1 MSIMSTKA
9 VAALSVGFTSGLGL
23 LVAQIAFGTF
33 IFSGPLA
40 PYSSQGVGLVLFGN
54 FAACL
59 IIALAGGYR
68 GAISGLSPTLVVVM
82 ALIGTSIDAEG
93 YTLFVTTTG
102 ALIISAVATG
112 VLFLLIGRFRLSN
125 LLRFI
130 PYPMAAG
137 FVAGI
142 GAIVCFAAMSLMGAE
157 PDYRAIPALLEPPV
171 FWKWGPGAL
180 FGIALYLAMKRWK
193 NPLILP
199 LSVAFAVV
207 AYHFVLNGLGISGAA
222 AREAGLL
229 FTSTADGSL
238 WPALLPA
245 DIKYLDWGAMAT
257 QIPGMLTLILI
268 AFIVLIMNL
277 AGLELAASQDLDWD
291 REFRATGFASVIAGL
306 GGGTVG
312 SMIVPASLRSK
323 LFGATSRMTG
333 VAAALVIGGALIL
346 GDGML
351 EVIPVA
357 LTGGILF
364 FAGMGMLDQGLV
376 RSHKQIPWSEFVIIV
391 AIFFTIIAFGLL
403 EGVGVG
409 LVATLIFFVI
419 RLSRVDTIESGFTL
433 RERHSNRTR
442 SIPELAILMH
452 EGERVKAFRLCGYI
466 FFGSVYTLVDH
477 LKQCLNG
484 SPAPAC
490 LMLDFTDVSGFD
502 VSAVNVLGRFLQTA
516 NAAGVQVVLC
526 STSEQFLAGLK
537 RNLPPS
543 VFDGLQVEQSTD
555 QALERCEELIIAA
568 WRADDEMADKRRAL
582 LLETTGD
589 DIERYLDRQIRFEN
603 LMENLQRWLN
613 PRSYSA
619 GDNIAGPDAKQ
630 EGLELLVFGRASVHD
645 HSGTRLHQCVP
656 GDPIWTSGA
665 LDGKA
670 ASVIADEP
678 CQTMLLAPAALRWLE
693 QHEDR
698 LAIEL
703 YRYLLNHP
711 GTGLSMSLRDIS
723 GSLPPA

>member
-1 MSIMSTKA
+1 MSTKA
-9 VAALSVGFTSGLGL
+9 VSALSVGFTSGLGL
-23 LVAQIAFGTF
+23 LVAQIAFGTL

-82 ALIGTSIDAEG
+82 ALIGASIDAEG

-102 ALIISAVATG
+102 ALIISAVVTG
-112 VLFLLIGRFRLSN
+112 ALFFLIGRFQLSN

-142 GAIVCFAAMSLMGAE
+142 GGIVC
-157 PDYRAIPALLEPPV
+157 V
-171 FWKWGPGAL
+171 
-180 FGIALYLAMKRWK
+180 
-193 NPLILP
+193 
-199 LSVAFAVV
+199 
-207 AYHFVLNGLGISGAA
+207 A

-245 DIKYLDWGAMAT
+245 DIEYLDWSAMAT

-291 REFRATGFASVIAGL
+291 REFRATGFASVVAGL

-403 EGVGVG
+403 EGVGAG

-477 LKQCLNG
+477 LKQ
-484 SPAPAC
+484 
-490 LMLDFTDVSGFD
+490 
-502 VSAVNVLGRFLQTA
+502 
-516 NAAGVQVVLC
+516 
-526 STSEQFLAGLK
+526 
-537 RNLPPS
+537 
-543 VFDGLQVEQSTD
+543 STD

-603 LMENLQRWLN
+603 LMEKLQRWLN
-613 PRSYSA
+613 PRSYST

-630 EGLELLVFGRASVHD
+630 EGLEMLVLGRASVHD

-656 GDPIWTSGA
+656 GDPRRPGRESG
-665 LDGKA
+665 
-670 ASVIADEP
+670 
-678 CQTMLLAPAALRWLE
+678 
-693 QHEDR
+693 
-698 LAIEL
+698 
-703 YRYLLNHP
+703 
-711 GTGLSMSLRDIS
+711 LRDCRRTVPDDVA
-723 GSLPPA
+723 GAGRPALAGAA